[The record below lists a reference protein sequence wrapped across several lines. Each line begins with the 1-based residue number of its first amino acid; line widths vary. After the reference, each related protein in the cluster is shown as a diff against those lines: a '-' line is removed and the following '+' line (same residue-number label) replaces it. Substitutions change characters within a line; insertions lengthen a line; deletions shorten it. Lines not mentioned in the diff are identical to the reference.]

1 MYAYRHIIYI
11 ADIYISGKCPDKKTE
26 MNRYMHIHK
35 KADILRRAICA
46 ICAAAVF
53 ICGGATAFAEGEPS
67 FDVEVNV
74 PPKTVFLG
82 DSIAAGY
89 GLKGYD
95 KNDLTKC
102 PSYANI
108 LAEVFKSNLPEEAD
122 FAYENLAISGYT
134 SQQLLDLLKG
144 GTCNKA
150 LSDAD
155 AVVVSIGGND
165 MLGVFLGIMGK
176 DNSVGDMVNRSLS
189 LSDDLDTAL
198 APFPEKLSAITDEI
212 HDRTKNADCKLIIQT
227 LYNPFEGH
235 VISLL
240 DKLGEEKIGKLNET
254 IFSLSENGENYLV
267 ADVASSFKGR
277 NQELTNI
284 KDMDIHPNAEGHQL
298 IAKTLEELIEK
309 QTFTYHDDK
318 AEAEYISEQKV
329 KKAEEEKKSDRRK
342 NIGIAAGAAAAV
354 TACAAVGISIGVHKR
369 KTKE

>member
-1 MYAYRHIIYI
+1 M
-11 ADIYISGKCPDKKTE
+11 
-26 MNRYMHIHK
+26 
-35 KADILRRAICA
+35 
-46 ICAAAVF
+46 
-53 ICGGATAFAEGEPS
+53 
-67 FDVEVNV
+67 
-74 PPKTVFLG
+74 
-82 DSIAAGY
+82 
-89 GLKGYD
+89 
-95 KNDLTKC
+95 
-102 PSYANI
+102 
-108 LAEVFKSNLPEEAD
+108 
-122 FAYENLAISGYT
+122 
-134 SQQLLDLLKG
+134 
-144 GTCNKA
+144 
-150 LSDAD
+150 
-155 AVVVSIGGND
+155 
-165 MLGVFLGIMGK
+165 
-176 DNSVGDMVNRSLS
+176 
-189 LSDDLDTAL
+189 
-198 APFPEKLSAITDEI
+198 
-212 HDRTKNADCKLIIQT
+212 
-227 LYNPFEGH
+227 
-235 VISLL
+235 L